1 MFLWKIQISVHE
13 KDTILL
19 YVANNLLASSVRSAV
34 WSYHTIKIN
43 ANEYIIFHTNNWV
56 LRICFGLNSS
66 EEIQTLVSIPT
77 CCVIWIWLNASNFSV
92 YWGVAAQKKKK
103 CNLLLSGNCKKWS
116 ICSVKRNKIKN
127 FHKKEI
133 HLCSEDSTI
142 KLFMMNK
149 LNDGFLQRML
159 IFCLFI
165 YFFFLNHLNALNV
178 LVFVL

>member
-1 MFLWKIQISVHE
+1 MTLNTFALHGPVNTLETHFLSMQKYSIPIFWWHKMDWMFLWKIQISVQE

-43 ANEYIIFHTNNWV
+43 ANEYIILHTNNWV

-92 YWGVAAQKKKK
+92 YWGVAAQKKKT
-103 CNLLLSGNCKKWS
+103 LL
-116 ICSVKRNKIKN
+116 
-127 FHKKEI
+127 
-133 HLCSEDSTI
+133 
-142 KLFMMNK
+142 KLFK
-149 LNDGFLQRML
+149 H
-159 IFCLFI
+159 CT
-165 YFFFLNHLNALNV
+165 
-178 LVFVL
+178 